1 MDRRAIRLQ
10 KRRMRMTMQMLDHY
24 CRDLARFV
32 GSAHSG
38 DELAHVLRALL
49 TPAEIESIAQR
60 LSILDGISTGIAQRE
75 IAETL
80 RVGIATV
87 TRGSRVWQEN
97 RECLGKYFPRPPR
110 EGSAVGATF
119 THSGVP
125 QAAVMQD
132 AGLKV
137 TGIRADLASSASTQA
152 NQNIE
157 PEASVS

>member
-1 MDRRAIRLQ
+1 
-10 KRRMRMTMQMLDHY
+10 MQTLDHY

-32 GSAHSG
+32 GGAHSS
-38 DELAHVLRALL
+38 DELALVLRALL

-60 LSILDGISTGIAQRE
+60 LSILDGISTGVAQRE

-97 RECLGKYFPRPPR
+97 RECLGKYFPRPAR
-110 EGSAVGATF
+110 DGAAFGAALNANAQIANSAQSAPVTANI
-119 THSGVP
+119 SANVSSL
-125 QAAVMQD
+125 AAN
-132 AGLKV
+132 
-137 TGIRADLASSASTQA
+137 S
-152 NQNIE
+152 IE